1 MPLTI
6 EVQDGK
12 AISMAYNDGSPVP
25 EADRSIFAQYE
36 TIEDLFNFT
45 QDAIS
50 RADEIH
56 VTYDSTYGYPSIV
69 QIDFVRNAA
78 DDELDLTVQ
87 SIEPLN

>member
-12 AISMAYNDGSPVP
+12 VVSMTYDDGSPVP

-36 TIEDLFNFT
+36 TIEDLFTFT
-45 QDAIS
+45 RDAIS